1 MADRKKSDVATVV
14 DEPIDYPRSI
24 FKALGDVR
32 EAPLG
37 SLERMIKLADLEDLL
52 YCWTTDEYKA
62 GMSTRTDRMSMMVRS
77 AVLWATLPEVAA
89 GMKAPGSTERPVTMP
104 ERGARILV

>member
-62 GMSTRTDRMSMMVRS
+62 GMSTRTDEHDRSDRMDYQREWLRALMEVMRS
-77 AVLWATLPEVAA
+77 KGLLEKELAH
-89 GMKAPGSTERPVTMP
+89 G
-104 ERGARILV
+104 